1 MLLFTGNLSLIIVP
15 HVLWQ
20 NKNQNN
26 IIMQNQINVSAETL
40 HKQVVNIFTTC
51 GTSRDYAN
59 TAADVM
65 VDTDLRGIKS
75 HDTDTLLFL
84 S

>member
-1 MLLFTGNLSLIIVP
+1 
-15 HVLWQ
+15 
-20 NKNQNN
+20 
-26 IIMQNQINVSAETL
+26 MQNQINVSAETL